1 MGLAIEMIDICK
13 EFPGTLANDHVS
25 IQVAKGS
32 VICLVGENGAGK
44 STLMNI
50 LYGLLRPDSGEIR
63 INGKTVEFHSSLD
76 ALNEKIGMVH
86 QHFML
91 VEEISV
97 LENIILGREPG
108 KSQFIDYEQA
118 RKEIND
124 LMEKNGMPIP
134 LDALVGDLPVGM
146 QQKVEIIKVLY
157 RGADILILDEPTA
170 VLTPQETDELFN
182 NIERISAMGKTFVFI
197 THKLDEVIR
206 VSDFI
211 IVMRRG
217 KVVGQVKTRDTNK
230 YALAEL
236 MVGKEIPPIRDRE
249 KKDGE
254 QVIRLSNVNCSDH
267 KGRKLLKNINLSIHQ
282 GEIIGVAG
290 ISGNGQ
296 QALAQTI
303 SGQILP
309 NSGEI
314 TYFGEDFTKV
324 KRRERLLKGISYMP
338 ADRKKEGLC
347 MEWSVAENSIA
358 GYHILHQFVK
368 KVGFLH
374 FINESQMNENAIKM
388 IERFDIRTPSH
399 RTKVSALSGGN
410 QQKVVI
416 ARETFVQKPKL
427 LIAAEPTRGVDI
439 GAISFIHNYIIDLRN
454 EDTAGLLISSD
465 LDEIFA
471 LSDTIVVLF
480 EGEIVCHVKAG
491 EISKEELG
499 LYMAG
504 SKRQEIGYES

>member
-13 EFPGTLANDHVS
+13 SFPGTLANDRVS
-25 IQVAKGS
+25 IQVKKGS
-32 VICLVGENGAGK
+32 VMCLVGENGAGK

-76 ALNEKIGMVH
+76 ALNENIGMVH

-108 KSQFIDYEQA
+108 ASQFIDYEQA
-118 RKEIND
+118 RKEIQD
-124 LMEKNGMPIP
+124 LMEKNGMTVP
-134 LDALVGDLPVGM
+134 LDALVGDLPVGL

-182 NIERISAMGKTFVFI
+182 NIERISGLGKTVIFI

-206 VSDFI
+206 VSDSI

-217 KVVGQVKTRDTNK
+217 KVVGRVKTKDTDK
-230 YALAEL
+230 YKLAEQ
-236 MVGKEIPPIRDRE
+236 MVGKEIPPIRERE
-249 KKDGE
+249 EKHGE
-254 QVIRLSNVNCSDH
+254 EVMRLAEVTCCDQ
-267 KGRKLLKNINLSIHQ
+267 KGRSLLKSVNLTIHA
-282 GEIIGVAG
+282 GEIVGVAG

-296 QALAQTI
+296 QALAQAI
-303 SGQILP
+303 SGQLLP
-309 NSGEI
+309 SEGEI
-314 TYFGEDFTKV
+314 RYLGEAYSKI

-338 ADRKKEGLC
+338 ADRKKDGLC
-347 MEWSVAENSIA
+347 MTWSIAENAIA
-358 GYHILHQFVK
+358 GYHILNRFVK
-368 KVGFLH
+368 RFAGLH
-374 FINESQMNENAIKM
+374 FIREKAMNEVAVDM
-388 IERFDIRTPSH
+388 IERFDIRTPDH
-399 RTKVSALSGGN
+399 LTKVSALSGGN
-410 QQKVVI
+410 QQKVII
-416 ARETFVQKPKL
+416 ARETYVQKPKL

-439 GAISFIHNYIIDLRN
+439 GAISFIHNYIMELRN
-454 EDTAGLLISSD
+454 QDTAGLLISSD

-480 EGEIVCHVKAG
+480 EGEIVCHVKAS

-504 SKRQEIGYES
+504 SKRQEKAYA

>member
-13 EFPGTLANDHVS
+13 AFPGTLANDQVS
-25 IQVAKGS
+25 IRVEKGS
-32 VICLVGENGAGK
+32 VMCLVGENGAGK

-50 LYGLLRPDSGEIR
+50 LYGLLQPDSGEIR
-63 INGKTVEFHSSLD
+63 INEKRVQFHSSLD

-108 KSQFIDYEQA
+108 KSQMIDYALA
-118 RKEIND
+118 RKEIEE
-124 LMEKNGMPIP
+124 LMKKNGMPIP
-134 LDALVGDLPVGM
+134 LDVLVSDLPVGM

-157 RGADILILDEPTA
+157 RGAEILILDEPTA

-182 NIERISAMGKTFVFI
+182 NIERISAMGKTFIFI

-217 KVVGQVKTRDTNK
+217 KVVEQVKTKDTNK

-236 MVGKEIPPIRDRE
+236 MVGKEIPPVRDRV
-249 KKDGE
+249 KKDGRE
-254 QVIRLSNVNCSDH
+254 VMRLREINCHDK
-267 KGRKLLKNINLSIHQ
+267 KGRSLLKDINLSIHQ
-282 GEIIGVAG
+282 GEIVGVAG

-309 NSGEI
+309 NSGVISYE
-314 TYFGEDFTKV
+314 GQDFSRV
-324 KRRERLLKGISYMP
+324 KRRERLSKGISYMP
-338 ADRKKEGLC
+338 ADRKKDGLC
-347 MEWSVAENSIA
+347 MEWSIAENSIA
-358 GYHILHQFVK
+358 GYHMLDKFVK
-368 KVGFLH
+368 KIAGIH
-374 FINESQMNENAIKM
+374 FINESQMNENAKEMIK
-388 IERFDIRTPSH
+388 RFDIRTPSH
-399 RTKVSALSGGN
+399 KTMVSALSGGN

-416 ARETFVQKPKL
+416 ARETYVQKPKL

-439 GAISFIHNYIIDLRN
+439 GAISFIHNYIMELRN

-480 EGEIVCHVKAG
+480 EGEIVCHVKASQ
-491 EISKEELG
+491 ITKEELG

-504 SKRQEIGYES
+504 SKRQEYEYES